1 MLFVKLILF
10 LLDRWV
16 PPTFDESS
24 SFDLATS
31 LESSQTINNPLEW
44 LQKADRFVTSEV
56 AHFTET
62 IEAYLAAMDTLDIN
76 DGAAAAASCWDI
88 DGGIPYKHS
97 QPGSRLLLCG
107 MGVLP
112 DKSVNPS
119 VIYNSYLVNGKYVP
133 TSQRVCEWIAA
144 AGIKNVIVGHQPN
157 GDAPLFANNFYNT
170 ADGETK
176 KIVVSTTLLF
186 AVKV

>member
-1 MLFVKLILF
+1 ME
-10 LLDRWV
+10 
-16 PPTFDESS
+16 ESS

-31 LESSQTINNPLEW
+31 LDLSQSINNPLEW
-44 LQKADRFVTSEV
+44 LQKADRFVSSEV
-56 AHFTET
+56 AHFAET
-62 IEAYLAAMDTLDIN
+62 IESYLAEMDTLDISN
-76 DGAAAAASCWDI
+76 ETAAAARCWDN

-133 TSQRVCEWIAA
+133 TSQRVCEWLASA
-144 AGIKNVIVGHQPN
+144 NLKNVVVGHQPN
-157 GDAPLFANNFYNT
+157 GDAPLFANNYYNT

-176 KIVVSTTLLF
+176 KIVVSCNVSGSVFYGDMSIMFLCRWY
-186 AVKV
+186 